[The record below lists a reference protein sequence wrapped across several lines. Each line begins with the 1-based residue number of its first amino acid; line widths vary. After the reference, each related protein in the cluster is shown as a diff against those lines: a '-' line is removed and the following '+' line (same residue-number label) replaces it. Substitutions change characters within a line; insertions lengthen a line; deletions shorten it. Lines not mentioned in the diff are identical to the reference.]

1 MDYITVSYMDPIIT
15 VRNLTKRFGNLV
27 AVDHISFDIEK
38 GEIFGLLGP
47 NGAGKTTT
55 IHMLATILKPDEG
68 TAIVAGHDIR
78 KEPKEV
84 RKKIG
89 IVFQDITV
97 DRALTGYEN
106 MWISGKLYGLRGK
119 ELDTRIRELLEFVN
133 LLEWKDVQVR
143 KYSGGMMRRLEI
155 ARGLL
160 HEPEILFLDEPTL
173 GLDPQ
178 TRAHVWSY
186 IMRLKK
192 ERDMTILLTTHYMDE
207 AEKLSDRVA
216 IIDHGKIIALDTPEG
231 LKNVVGEDIVYIYV
245 DPRSSRISFFINKLK
260 EVIGNDSISFSR
272 NMISLS
278 IKNAPDSIPK
288 IFLLAN
294 QQGVRIT
301 RLEYTRASLDDV
313 FLKLTGRRIRDEEG
327 SFRDSMRARLL
338 RFRRRQ

>member
-1 MDYITVSYMDPIIT
+1 MSYMDPIIT

>member
-1 MDYITVSYMDPIIT
+1 MDSIIT

-27 AVDHISFDIEK
+27 AVDHISFDIEE

-119 ELDTRIRELLEFVN
+119 ELDTRIRELLEFVD

-178 TRAHVWSY
+178 TRANVWSY

-216 IIDHGKIIALDTPEG
+216 IIDHGKIIALDTPDG
-231 LKNVVGEDIVYIYV
+231 LKNMVGEDIVYIYV
-245 DPRSSRISFFINKLK
+245 DPRSLRIGFFINKLK
-260 EVIGNDSISFSR
+260 EIIGSDSISFSR

-278 IKNAPDSIPK
+278 IKNAPDNIPK

-327 SFRDSMRARLL
+327 SFRDFMRARLL
-338 RFRRRQ
+338 RFRRRR

>member
-1 MDYITVSYMDPIIT
+1 MAPIIT

-106 MWISGKLYGLRGK
+106 LWISGKLYGLRGK
-119 ELDTRIRELLEFVN
+119 ELDTRIRELLEFVD

-186 IMRLKK
+186 ITRLKK

-216 IIDHGKIIALDTPEG
+216 IIDHGRIIALDTPEG
-231 LKNVVGEDIVYIYV
+231 LKNMVGEDIVYIYV
-245 DPRSSRISFFINKLK
+245 DPRSPRMSFFINKLK
-260 EVIGNDSISFSR
+260 ETIGNDSISFSK

-278 IKNAPDSIPK
+278 IKNAPDIIPK
-288 IFLLAN
+288 IFFLAD

-327 SFRDSMRARLL
+327 SLRDFMRARLL
-338 RFRRRQ
+338 RFRRR

>member
-1 MDYITVSYMDPIIT
+1 MDSIIT

-89 IVFQDITV
+89 IVFQDITL

-119 ELDTRIRELLEFVN
+119 ELDTRIRELLEFVD
-133 LLEWKDVQVR
+133 LLEWKDIQVR

-178 TRAHVWSY
+178 TRANVWSY

-216 IIDHGKIIALDTPEG
+216 IIDHGKIIALDTPDG
-231 LKNVVGEDIVYIYV
+231 LKNMVGEDIVYIYV
-245 DPRSSRISFFINKLK
+245 DPRSLRIGFFINKLK
-260 EVIGNDSISFSR
+260 EIIGSDSISFSR

-278 IKNAPDSIPK
+278 IKNAPDNIPK

-327 SFRDSMRARLL
+327 SFRDFMRARLL
-338 RFRRRQ
+338 RFRRRR

>member
-1 MDYITVSYMDPIIT
+1 MVSKMAPIIT

-106 MWISGKLYGLRGK
+106 LWISGKLYGLRGK
-119 ELDTRIRELLEFVN
+119 ELDTRIRELLEFVD

-186 IMRLKK
+186 ITRLKK

-216 IIDHGKIIALDTPEG
+216 IIDHGRIIALDTPEG
-231 LKNVVGEDIVYIYV
+231 LKNMVGEDIVYIYV
-245 DPRSSRISFFINKLK
+245 DPRSPRMSFFINKLK
-260 EVIGNDSISFSR
+260 ETIGNDSISFSK

-278 IKNAPDSIPK
+278 IKNAPDIIPK
-288 IFLLAN
+288 IFFLAD

-327 SFRDSMRARLL
+327 SLRDFMRARLL
-338 RFRRRQ
+338 RFRRR

>member
-1 MDYITVSYMDPIIT
+1 
-15 VRNLTKRFGNLV
+15 
-27 AVDHISFDIEK
+27 
-38 GEIFGLLGP
+38 
-47 NGAGKTTT
+47 
-55 IHMLATILKPDEG
+55 
-68 TAIVAGHDIR
+68 
-78 KEPKEV
+78 
-84 RKKIG
+84 
-89 IVFQDITV
+89 
-97 DRALTGYEN
+97 
-106 MWISGKLYGLRGK
+106 
-119 ELDTRIRELLEFVN
+119 

-178 TRAHVWSY
+178 TRANVWSY

-216 IIDHGKIIALDTPEG
+216 IIDHGKIIALDTPDG
-231 LKNVVGEDIVYIYV
+231 LKNMVGEDIVYIYV
-245 DPRSSRISFFINKLK
+245 DPRSLRIGFFINKLK
-260 EVIGNDSISFSR
+260 EIIGSDSISFSR

-278 IKNAPDSIPK
+278 IKNAPDNIPK

-327 SFRDSMRARLL
+327 SFRDFMRARLL
-338 RFRRRQ
+338 RFRRRR

>member
-1 MDYITVSYMDPIIT
+1 MDSIIT

-27 AVDHISFDIEK
+27 AVDHISFDIEE

-119 ELDTRIRELLEFVN
+119 ELDTRIHELLEFVD

-178 TRAHVWSY
+178 TRANVWSY

-216 IIDHGKIIALDTPEG
+216 IIDHGKIIAFDTPDG
-231 LKNVVGEDIVYIYV
+231 LKNMVGEDIVYIYV
-245 DPRSSRISFFINKLK
+245 DPRSLRIGFFINKLK
-260 EVIGNDSISFSR
+260 EIIGSDSISFSR

-278 IKNAPDSIPK
+278 IKNAPDNIPK

-327 SFRDSMRARLL
+327 SFRDFMRARLL
-338 RFRRRQ
+338 RFRRRR